1 MSKKQAKNE
10 GPVTQKA
17 QTRGGLQLSLITHA
31 VGLGVSRTESGAGA
45 DMFLF
50 YVLIESTSAMARSKS
65 GGDRARLSPAAPAPR
80 PKRSRECC
88 VYSRPADR
96 GYAYFPRGPF
106 PLVLTPPPPPPPLLP
121 RSPSPPYLLDMYVSA
136 AALAGLLAH
145 PQPAGRSPTHEPATA
160 PPRWIKR
167 QTP

>member
-65 GGDRARLSPAAPAPR
+65 GGDRARLNSAAPAPR

-96 GYAYFPRGPF
+96 GYAHFPRGPF
-106 PLVLTPPPPPPPLLP
+106 PLVLTPPPPPPPPPSLP
-121 RSPSPPYLLDMYVSA
+121 VSPLPPRYVRFSCCT
-136 AALAGLLAH
+136 
-145 PQPAGRSPTHEPATA
+145 GRSTGAPTAS
-160 PPRWIKR
+160 R
-167 QTP
+167 QVTHARAGYCTS